1 MDSDTAA
8 ADAAAAE
15 AYKRPFPVVVNI
27 EATMAK
33 NIVRRALVVGPVVV
47 AVAWLL
53 RGSLGASSAAIGV
66 AIIAANFLASGWIMS
81 RAATIS
87 LQVYHVAALFGFFVR
102 LVLITVSMFAAASLF
117 QVDRKALGVA
127 AIVTLF
133 VLLSLESIA
142 MLRGAR
148 KDLEWS

>member
-1 MDSDTAA
+1 MAFDL
-8 ADAAAAE
+8 DAEAAE
-15 AYKRPFPVVVNI
+15 AYKRPFPVEVDV

-33 NIVRRALVVGPVVV
+33 NIVRRILVVGPVII
-47 AVAWLL
+47 AVAWLW
-53 RGSLGASSAAIGV
+53 RGPLGASSAAIGV
-66 AIIAANFLASGWIMS
+66 AVIAANFLLSGWIMS

-87 LQVYHVAALFGFFVR
+87 MQVYHVAALFGFIVR
-102 LVLITVSMFAAASLF
+102 LVLITVSMFTVAALF